1 MDIENRLEKIEFHLK
16 LIGEVINHMDY
27 PVESLVLGL
36 NWSSDDLDKAHDI
49 FEKFYI
55 QLEEN
60 KAPKLLHIALE
71 TDFEKELGV
80 DYQTVK
86 LIVLAFFRNQQWVE
100 VCEAYAKSF
109 GNSPPVEVQEIIR
122 NLRSSILD

>member
-1 MDIENRLEKIEFHLK
+1 MDMENRLEKIEFHLR
-16 LIGEVINHMDY
+16 LIGEVINHIDY
-27 PVESLVLGL
+27 PIASLVLGL

-55 QLEEN
+55 QLEDN
-60 KAPKLLHIALE
+60 KAPKSLHMALE
-71 TDFEKELGV
+71 KDFKQELGV
-80 DYQTVK
+80 GYQTVK

-109 GNSPPVEVQEIIR
+109 GNSPPMEVQEIIR
-122 NLRSSILD
+122 NLRSSMLD